1 MSAALEDK
9 TVTNKFKRLPKPKP
23 APSRNRKSILRTVLA
38 SFIVCLVAVFCYVLL
53 HDLSGP
59 DVQLK
64 PDSGRASMDQ
74 TLHLSITDSS
84 GLKSVKAIIRYSGE
98 PVTVLDKSFPNTPNE
113 QNVEFS
119 LAPAKL
125 KDGSFDLEITA
136 RDASWSGFGFGNS
149 TTIKRKLTIDSQ
161 PPRIYVRS
169 TAPNLHRGS
178 VTAIAFSLSEDVVK
192 TGIQVGD
199 IFFPAFLQKNG
210 LYVCFI
216 AYPIHLTEETFL
228 PEIIAEDG
236 AGNVGRYRPTIH
248 LIKRNFRNDKLNI
261 SDGFINRK
269 AQDFEEILPGGDLT
283 PLERYIKINNEV
295 RLQNE
300 AVLRGLAAKTAPEML
315 WSGAFLRLPRSAARA
330 AFGDSRDYI
339 YQNQIID
346 HQTHMGIDLASV
358 ANAPVPAANS
368 GIVVYAGPLGIY
380 GNLVVIDHG
389 LGLMSL
395 YSHLSHI
402 QVKVGDHK
410 HTGDV
415 IGNTGAT
422 GLAGGDHLHFGILLN
437 GYQVQPIDW
446 LDSKWIQN
454 TILNRIQ
461 AAAGQPAAS
470 IPQAKVSIPP
480 TRSQNTQ
487 RQPAKL
493 QQLAK
498 RPNPGKRN

>member
-1 MSAALEDK
+1 MAI
-9 TVTNKFKRLPKPKP
+9 KFKKRPKPKA
-23 APSRNRKSILRTVLA
+23 APSGNRKSILRTVLA
-38 SFIVCLVAVFCYVLL
+38 FLIVCLVAVFCYTLL

-59 DVQLK
+59 AVQLE
-64 PDSGRASMDQ
+64 PDSSRASADQ
-74 TLHLSITDSS
+74 TLRLSMKDSS

-98 PVTVLDKSFPNTPNE
+98 PVTVLDQSFPDAPRE
-113 QNVEFS
+113 QKVAFS
-119 LAPAKL
+119 LAPANL
-125 KDGSFDLEITA
+125 KDGSFDLEISA

-149 TTIKRKLTIDSQ
+149 TTIKRRLTIDSQ
-161 PPRIYVRS
+161 PPRIFVRS

-178 VTAIAFSLSEDVVK
+178 VTAIAYSLSEDVVK

-199 IFFPAFLQKNG
+199 IFFPAFLQDNG

-216 AYPIHLTEETFL
+216 AYPIHLTEETFQ

-236 AGNVGRYRPTIH
+236 AGNIGRYRPRIH

-261 SDGFINRK
+261 SDAFINRK
-269 AQDFEEILPGGDLT
+269 AQDFEEILPGGNLT

-300 AVLRGLAAKTAPEML
+300 AVLRDLAAKTAPKML
-315 WSGAFLRLPRSAARA
+315 WSGSFMRLPRSAARA
-330 AFGDSRDYI
+330 AFGDSRDYM

-358 ANAPVPAANS
+358 VNAPVPAANN
-368 GIVVYAGPLGIY
+368 GVVVYAAPLGIY

-402 QVKVGDHK
+402 QVNVGDK
-410 HTGDV
+410 VSTGDV
-415 IGNTGAT
+415 IGNTGTT

-446 LDSKWIQN
+446 LDIKWIQN

-461 AAAGQPAAS
+461 AAAGQPATS
-470 IPQAKVSIPP
+470 LPQTKANIAPKRPK
-480 TRSQNTQ
+480 TAQG
-487 RQPAKL
+487 QPAKA
-493 QQLAK
+493 QQPNK
-498 RPNPGKRN
+498 RANTGRRN